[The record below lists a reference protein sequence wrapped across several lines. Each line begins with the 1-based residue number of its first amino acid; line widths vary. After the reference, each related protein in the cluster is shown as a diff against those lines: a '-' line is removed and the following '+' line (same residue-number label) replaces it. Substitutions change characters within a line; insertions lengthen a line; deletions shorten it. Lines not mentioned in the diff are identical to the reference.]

1 MKRCLIFSQ
10 VPKIPKTFFS
20 TRHYMN
26 SFIPALIEETHSD
39 MFSSLMSVSHAPICE
54 ISMIA
59 ASMNF
64 DPPEDLFYQVT
75 LKRSTSE
82 VNDVGKYEPEVGDLF
97 ALTYIKPRSIDDLI
111 RTKRYFQIAY
121 IRGSKDEYTDEIPIL
136 LSQYMELES
145 DMRRN
150 KAQKL
155 YAVYLTNITTNIR
168 IWNALKRSQLEG
180 SNMNILKKVLQ
191 PDTRVRI
198 TK

>member
-1 MKRCLIFSQ
+1 
-10 VPKIPKTFFS
+10 
-20 TRHYMN
+20 MN
-26 SFIPALIEETHSD
+26 SIIPALIEETHSD
-39 MFSSLMSVSHAPICE
+39 MFSSLMSVSHAPIRE
-54 ISMIA
+54 ISTIA

-155 YAVYLTNITTNIR
+155 YAIYLTNITTNIR

-180 SNMNILKKVLQ
+180 SDMNILKKVLQ